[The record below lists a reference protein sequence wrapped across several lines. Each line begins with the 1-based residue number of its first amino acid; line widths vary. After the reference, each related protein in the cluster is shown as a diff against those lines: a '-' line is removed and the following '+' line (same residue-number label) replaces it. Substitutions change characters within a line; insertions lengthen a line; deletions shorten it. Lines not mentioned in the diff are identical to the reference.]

1 MSYEI
6 EKNVPMKQKVER
18 AKFKR
23 KYPFDDMEIGDSF
36 LVATEN
42 REKVRVAS
50 YIEGIRKHKLFKVT
64 LDEDDNVRCWRLE

>member
-1 MSYEI
+1 
-6 EKNVPMKQKVER
+6 
-18 AKFKR
+18 
-23 KYPFDDMEIGDSF
+23 MEIGDSF